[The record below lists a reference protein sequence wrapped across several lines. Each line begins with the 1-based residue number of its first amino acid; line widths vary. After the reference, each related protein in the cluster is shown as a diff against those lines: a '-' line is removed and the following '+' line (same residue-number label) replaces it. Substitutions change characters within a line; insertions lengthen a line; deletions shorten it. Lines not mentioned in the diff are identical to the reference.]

1 MPVSLFNRKGGI
13 KDTVARRLRSC
24 QRTVLLLD
32 FDGTLAPIRR
42 TPSAA
47 GLSAGTKHLL
57 RRLASRRPITLC
69 LVTGRSL
76 HDIVKKLG
84 IHGVILLTNH
94 GFQISSGAANWVHPA
109 AKRVEPLLVG
119 LGRKLGRALEGVSG
133 VLVESK
139 KLTLSVHYRNVP
151 KKNVRKVK
159 GLVQSIV
166 YPHRSDLLLTA
177 GKKVVEIRPRVEW
190 GKGHA
195 VLRVL
200 RSIRHEKTRCVV
212 YIGDDTTDE
221 AAFRM
226 LPAPAVTIRVGKGG
240 LSAAAYRVQ
249 APSEVFR
256 FLGIVESIYKRD
268 TKE

>member
-13 KDTVARRLRSC
+13 KDTVAKRLRSC
-24 QRTVLLLD
+24 RRTVLLLD
-32 FDGTLAPIRR
+32 FDGTLAPIRS
-42 TPSAA
+42 TPSVA
-47 GLSAGTKHLL
+47 GVSAGTKNLL
-57 RRLASRRPITLC
+57 RRLVGRRPITLC

-94 GFQISSGAANWVHPA
+94 GFQISSGAASWVHPA
-109 AKRVEPLLVG
+109 AKQVEPLLVG

-151 KKNVRKVK
+151 KKDVRKVK
-159 GLVQSIV
+159 GLVQSIAH
-166 YPHRSDLLLTA
+166 PHRSDLMLTA
-177 GKKVVEIRPRVEW
+177 GKKVVEIRPRAVW
-190 GKGHA
+190 NKGHA

-200 RSIRHEKTRCVV
+200 KSLGNKRSRCVV

-221 AAFRM
+221 DAFRL
-226 LPAPAVTIRVGKGG
+226 LPPSAVTIRVGAYANT
-240 LSAAAYRVQ
+240 AAAFRVRN
-249 APSEVFR
+249 PSQVRR
-256 FLGIVESIYKRD
+256 FLEIVDSINNGDAIR
-268 TKE
+268 